1 MDRFWNYLRSIT
13 EVLPTGS
20 VSKKDALP
28 VKKFLDTY
36 TGKFLF
42 LYLGILVLILS
53 FLSLVVYV
61 SYQSRREEYLLT
73 SGQLV
78 YWEDVIRANPNYPD
92 AYYNAAY
99 FAARTGNSRLALRY
113 VDSALYLDQDF
124 EEAKELKS
132 EIMGK

>member
-1 MDRFWNYLRSIT
+1 MEGFWNYLRSIT
-13 EVLPTGS
+13 EVLPMDS
-20 VSKKDALP
+20 VSKKGAVP
-28 VKKFLDTY
+28 VKQFLDKY

-53 FLSLVVYV
+53 LLSLTVYV
-61 SYQSRREEYLLT
+61 SYQSRQEEYM
-73 SGQLV
+73 SASEQLV

-113 VDSALYLDQDF
+113 VDSALYLDRDF
-124 EEAKELKS
+124 EEAKELKE
-132 EIMGK
+132 EILN